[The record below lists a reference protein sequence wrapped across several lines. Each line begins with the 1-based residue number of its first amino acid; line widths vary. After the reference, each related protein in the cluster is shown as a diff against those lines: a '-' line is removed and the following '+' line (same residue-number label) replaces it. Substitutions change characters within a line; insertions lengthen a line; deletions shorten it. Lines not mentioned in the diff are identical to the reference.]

1 MKRMEHKLEK
11 LPESKIRL
19 VVTLDDK
26 ELKKYADLAVANFT
40 KHTEIKGFR
49 SGKAPKHLVVE
60 RVGENRINDETINN
74 AVEDSYAKIVT
85 DNEIEVIAH
94 PKIEVVKFVPNQE
107 LEYKAEVLVS
117 PEVKL
122 ADYKEIVKKFSET
135 GRQEVK
141 IEDQEIKDALNWLI
155 NSRAKYDKVERPS
168 QKGDLIVI
176 SYESRSDGVKIEG
189 GDQKQFPVILGEG
202 KSVPGLED
210 ELIGLKIGEEKEFS
224 LNISKDF
231 ANAQAGLS
239 AQAGKKIDFKVKV
252 DDLMQRNLPELND
265 EFAKG
270 LGQFENLSALE
281 KNIKDGLVLEK
292 EHAEKER
299 FRIALVSKI
308 AKDSEMEI
316 PREII
321 EAELD
326 KMIHELSHDISHRGM
341 EFDKYL
347 EHIKKT
353 REDLR
358 KEFTGKAIERVK
370 IALIMREIGKV
381 ENIKASDEELF
392 EKTKKVLAELG
403 EDTQNIDQEKVH
415 DYTENIIVNEK
426 VFELLEAKASN
437 NSN

>member
-1 MKRMEHKLEK
+1 MFAKRMEHKLEK

-60 RVGENRINDETINN
+60 RVGENRINDETINS
-74 AVEDSYAKIVT
+74 AVEDSYAKIIT

-122 ADYKEIVKKFSET
+122 ADYKEIAKKFSET

-168 QKGDLIVI
+168 QKGDLIVV
-176 SYESRSDGVKIEG
+176 SYESRNNDVKIEG

-210 ELIGLKIGEEKEFS
+210 ELIGLKVGEEKEFS
-224 LNISKDF
+224 LNIPKEF
-231 ANAQAGLS
+231 ANTQV
-239 AQAGKKIDFKVKV
+239 AGKKIDFKVKV

-265 EFAKG
+265 EFAKE
-270 LGQFENLSALE
+270 LGQFENMATLE
-281 KNIKDGLVLEK
+281 KNIKDGLMSEK
-292 EHAEKER
+292 EQAEKER
-299 FRIALVSKI
+299 FRISLVSRI
-308 AKDSEMEI
+308 AKDSKMEI

-358 KEFTGKAIERVK
+358 KEFADKAIERVK

-426 VFELLEAKASN
+426 VFELLEKLAN
-437 NSN
+437 